1 LQQLTMFATAAGFVP
16 DGKLDSFRTNRT
28 TYSSW
33 QQLLVP
39 LISSSSECTSTLPCS
54 RFTVPVPLPSLEEAY
69 IPSSSSLAADSVLQ
83 TSEPEMHLVDHNEL
97 KKDDELI
104 ITIDLIK
111 LKKQGKDLEEH
122 LLGVK
127 KDLVSKG
134 GHPLWKFAAS
144 DSILGQVSFTFSA
157 AICSFI
163 LGPF

>member
-16 DGKLDSFRTNRT
+16 DGKLDSFRTNRP

>member
-1 LQQLTMFATAAGFVP
+1 MFATAAGFVP

-54 RFTVPVPLPSLEEAY
+54 RFTVPLPLPSLEVAY

-122 LLGVK
+122 LLGVRK
-127 KDLVSKG
+127 ELVSKG

>member
-16 DGKLDSFRTNRT
+16 DGKLDLFRTNRT

-54 RFTVPVPLPSLEEAY
+54 RFTVPLPLPSLEVAY
-69 IPSSSSLAADSVLQ
+69 IPSSSSFAADSVLK
-83 TSEPEMHLVDHNEL
+83 TSEPETHLVDLNEL
-97 KKDDELI
+97 KKDEEPI
-104 ITIDLIK
+104 ITIDLNK
-111 LKKQGKDLEEH
+111 LKKDGKDLEEH
-122 LLGVK
+122 LLGVR

-144 DSILGQVSFTFSA
+144 DSILGQVSFTFLA
-157 AICSFI
+157 GIVCFI
-163 LGPF
+163 LSLF

>member
-1 LQQLTMFATAAGFVP
+1 MFATAAGFVP

>member
-1 LQQLTMFATAAGFVP
+1 MFATAAGFVP

-33 QQLLVP
+33 QQQLVP

>member
-1 LQQLTMFATAAGFVP
+1 MFATAAGFVP

-83 TSEPEMHLVDHNEL
+83 TSEPEMHLVHHNEL